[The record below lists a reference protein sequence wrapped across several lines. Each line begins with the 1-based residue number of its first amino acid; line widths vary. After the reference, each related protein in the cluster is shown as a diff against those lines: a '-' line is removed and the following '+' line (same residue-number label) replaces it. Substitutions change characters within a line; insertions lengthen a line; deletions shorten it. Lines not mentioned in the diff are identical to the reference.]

1 MLRCAILDDYQQV
14 ALNMADWSRLAGR
27 VEVRAFS
34 EHFAD
39 PDALV
44 AALEPFEIVVAM
56 RERTPFPAQVLER
69 LPRLRLL
76 VTTGQ
81 RNAAIDVD
89 AAVRRGIV
97 VSGTRG
103 RSEPT
108 AELTWA
114 LILAWAR
121 HLVQENEAFR
131 KGGPWQQTIGVDL
144 YGKRLGVVGL
154 GRIGSRVAR
163 VGLAFGMDVV
173 AWSPHLS
180 PERAAEVGVQALSK
194 EELFATSDFVTI
206 HLVLGPTTR
215 GLIGEA
221 DLRRM
226 RPTAFLVNT
235 SRAPIV
241 DGDALI
247 RALTEGWIAGAGL
260 DVYDVEPLPADHILR
275 RLPNV
280 LATPHLGYVSEATY
294 RLFFGDVVEDIDAFL
309 AGKPIRVM
317 APAAS

>member
-1 MLRCAILDDYQQV
+1 MWRCAILDDYRRV
-14 ALNMADWSRLAGR
+14 ALRMADWERLAGQ
-27 VEVRAFS
+27 VEVTTFAEHFS
-34 EHFAD
+34 EA
-39 PDALV
+39 DALV
-44 AALEPFEIVVAM
+44 AALEPFDIVVAM
-56 RERTPFPAQVLER
+56 RERTPFPAAVLER

-81 RNAAIDVD
+81 RNAAIDVE
-89 AAVRRGIV
+89 AARRRGIV

-121 HLVQENEAFR
+121 HLVKENEAFR
-131 KGGPWQQTIGVDL
+131 TGGPWQQTIGVDL
-144 YGKRLGVVGL
+144 YGKRLGIVGV

-173 AWSPHLS
+173 AWSPHLT
-180 PERAAEVGVQALSK
+180 PERAAEAGVVMAASK

-215 GLIGEA
+215 GLVGEA
-221 DLRRM
+221 DLKRM

-235 SRAPIV
+235 SRAAIV
-241 DGDALI
+241 DTDALV
-247 RALTEGWIAGAGL
+247 RALQEGWIAGAGL
-260 DVYDVEPLPADHILR
+260 DVYDIEPLPNDHILR

-294 RLFFGDVVEDIDAFL
+294 RLFFSDVVEDIEAFL
-309 AGKPIRVM
+309 AGQPVRVV
-317 APAAS
+317 AGA